1 MLERIEIVPTA
12 RKTVRRAVEIG
23 CELVSSHD
31 VRVERVV
38 DLSSRGA
45 RVRSRSALRRGEEV
59 LMTFVPPNAPRRVS
73 ALGFVRH
80 FEDGIA
86 GVEFLTLDRIDESE
100 LRTRLRGLPP
110 PLPKKA
116 KAREELV
123 WVDCLLTWEEDL
135 GDRVNVFEVS
145 ERARAIEDDELDI
158 APLSPLL
165 TAGAPYV
172 WAAR

>member
-1 MLERIEIVPTA
+1 MLERVEIVPTS
-12 RKTVRRAVEIG
+12 RKSVRRAVELG
-23 CELVSSHD
+23 CELVSSHA
-31 VRVERVV
+31 VRTERVL

-45 RVRSRSALRRGEEV
+45 RVRTRSALRRGEEV

-80 FEDGIA
+80 FDDGIA

-100 LRTRLRGLPP
+100 LHTRLRGLPP
-110 PLPKKA
+110 PLPKKKI

-145 ERARAIEDDELDI
+145 ERIEAIDDSDLVV
-158 APLSPLL
+158 AALSPVL
-165 TAGAPYV
+165 TAGAPAYR
-172 WAAR
+172 WR